1 MQAKNETNEY
11 TIHLPKKKNE
21 KIKIAHII
29 MLKNVRALVENNVA
43 ILYIF
48 V

>member
-11 TIHLPKKKNE
+11 TIHLPKKLQK
-21 KIKIAHII
+21 KIAHII

>member
-1 MQAKNETNEY
+1 MKQMNTQY
-11 TIHLPKKKNE
+11 ICQKKKNE

>member
-11 TIHLPKKKNE
+11 